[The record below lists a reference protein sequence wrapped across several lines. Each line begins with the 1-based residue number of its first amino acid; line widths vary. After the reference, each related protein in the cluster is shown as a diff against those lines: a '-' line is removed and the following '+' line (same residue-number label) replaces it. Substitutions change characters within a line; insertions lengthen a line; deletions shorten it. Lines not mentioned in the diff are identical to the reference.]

1 MGLLF
6 RNALKGLKKKK
17 VQMLGIILMVF
28 LSTAIYT
35 SMNSALDRLENRY
48 YSYLDEQNVEDF
60 SFVPVVDYTK
70 DISLEKLNELEQNE
84 LSNLEENEKQIIN
97 VYKTCLLNQSSICTQ
112 NLYMGVQGIFEK
124 YGAVYKISN
133 EKIDSIAEK
142 YDFTYSLEPSKYIS
156 DEKYLISAMPYNK
169 DKKILKL

>member
-70 DISLEKLNELEQNE
+70 DI
-84 LSNLEENEKQIIN
+84 
-97 VYKTCLLNQSSICTQ
+97 
-112 NLYMGVQGIFEK
+112 
-124 YGAVYKISN
+124 
-133 EKIDSIAEK
+133 
-142 YDFTYSLEPSKYIS
+142 
-156 DEKYLISAMPYNK
+156 
-169 DKKILKL
+169 